1 MPGWSS
7 SAKRRASRVKR
18 SASEPAR
25 RSFNATGSP
34 LARSVARYTTPIAP
48 EPAIETIS
56 KRSAMTSPGFTSTH
70 LNRERASLVLAIEA
84 AEERHEQLTFRAS
97 RGPGEEGSAG
107 RGNGNEGSVWTV
119 GERGGGDV
127 DGFLQ

>member
-1 MPGWSS
+1 M
-7 SAKRRASRVKR
+7 KR

-25 RSFNATGSP
+25 KSFKATGSP

-70 LNRERASLVLAIEA
+70 LNRERASLGLAIEA

-97 RGPGEEGSAG
+97 CRPGEERGTR

-119 GERGGGDV
+119 GERRGGDV
-127 DGFLQ
+127 DGFLE